1 MRVLVKLFLMT
12 TDGTTKGNDHR
23 LWLRTFRSD
32 IRKKKITRN
41 IAQHWTGL
49 SRGVVEP
56 PTLEGFKTWLSKAT
70 AHII

>member
-1 MRVLVKLFLMT
+1 MVQQRAMT
-12 TDGTTKGNDHR
+12 TGCG
-23 LWLRTFRSD
+23 LGRSD
-32 IRKKKITRN
+32 QTLGKKKITRN